1 MGSKKYKLLRK
12 NIKDI
17 VNDNSRQFMIAMLG
31 SPLLTRLRWALVI
44 LFKLGYRDLA
54 EGNNGT
60 GKSP

>member
-1 MGSKKYKLLRK
+1 MGTKKDKLIRK
-12 NIKDI
+12 TVRHEVGDQ
-17 VNDNSRQFMIAMLG
+17 SRQYLLTMLR

-54 EGNNGT
+54 GGNDET